1 MLASFTIKL
10 LKLIGNDPSVQ
21 WLVCLIIRFCG
32 KISFVIVLSVSY
44 GIKNLCLSVV
54 YSGKVLLGKFQCF
67 MGCQSTLIR
76 GFFLKKVWKI
86 IQLII
91 ILGHLKVVFIIIIML
106 MKLVFIIILM
116 LVPMVIFL
124 KVSFNINGCIH
135 FIQAIYFIFELPT
148 LKFIFLFSINIFL
161 LIHFYIFYSR

>member
-1 MLASFTIKL
+1 MF
-10 LKLIGNDPSVQ
+10 
-21 WLVCLIIRFCG
+21 
-32 KISFVIVLSVSY
+32 SVSY
-44 GIKNLCLSVV
+44 GIKNLCLSVI

-91 ILGHLKVVFIIIIML
+91 ILGHLKVVVIIIIML
-106 MKLVFIIILM
+106 MILVFIIILM
-116 LVPMVIFL
+116 LILMVIFL
-124 KVSFNINGCIH
+124 KVSFNINGSVH
-135 FIQAIYFIFELPT
+135 FIQAIYFIFKLPT

-161 LIHFYIFYSR
+161 IIHFYIFNSR